1 MRIRSIAWANL
12 KRRKAKTAFLIVGIS
27 IGIATVVA
35 LLTLSR
41 LIKDEIGTQLD
52 QYGANIIIV
61 PQSSSLSLDYGGIA
75 ISGVALDVNQLKN
88 EDAKRVFEIPYRN
101 RISVVAP
108 KILGVADVEGHQ
120 ALVAGVDFDSELKLK
135 RWWRLVGQK
144 PQDERDLLVGY
155 DVARSLSLVEPTT
168 DGSSQ
173 PVLVTGSEI
182 TVYADGDTGSHQH
195 AAGLK
200 GFRIVRDRLMIAGQ
214 EHHVAGVLAPT
225 GGSEDRMIFGSLPR
239 FQTLLSKP
247 NQLSMIEV
255 SALCIGCPVED
266 IVKQISTQLPNA
278 KVSALQQSVRARAE
292 TVNRLTRFATAVSA
306 VVLLIGGL
314 MVFTTMMGSV
324 VERTKEIGV
333 LRAIGL
339 RKRQI
344 INELMIEVA
353 AISTIGGLVGW
364 IVGMLASWLI
374 LPYFSQSGL
383 KFEFDPKIALGAVVA
398 ALLIGGLSTIYPA
411 IRASRLDP
419 SEAVRYV

>member
-12 KRRKAKTAFLIVGIS
+12 KRRKGKAVFLIVGIS

-61 PQSSSLSLDYGGIA
+61 PQSNSLSLDYGGIA
-75 ISGVALDVNQLKN
+75 VSGVSLDVNQLKG
-88 EDAKRVFEIPYRN
+88 EDAKHVLEIPYRN

-108 KILGVADVEGHQ
+108 KILGVSNIDGQQV
-120 ALVAGVDFDSELKLK
+120 LLAGVDFDAELKLK

-144 PQDERDLLVGY
+144 PEQDGDVFIGY
-155 DVARSLSLVEPTT
+155 DAAKRLLLIEET
-168 DGSSQ
+168 
-173 PVLVTGSEI
+173 
-182 TVYADGDTGSHQH
+182 ADGQSQAIPVMPMADITTGGGVH
-195 AAGLK
+195 ANHVQEKAFQL
-200 GFRIVRDRLMIAGQ
+200 VRDRVQIGGSDFR
-214 EHHVAGVLAPT
+214 VAGVITPT
-225 GGSEDRMIFGSLPR
+225 GGSEDQMIFGSLPR
-239 FQTLLSKP
+239 FQTLLGRP
-247 NQLSMIEV
+247 DQLSMIEV

-292 TVNRLTRFATAVSA
+292 TVNRLTRFASAVSA
-306 VVLLIGGL
+306 VVLLVGGL

-364 IVGMLASWLI
+364 SAGMLTSWLI

-383 KFEFDPKIALGAVVA
+383 KLEFDPKIALGAVGVA
-398 ALLIGGLSTIYPA
+398 ILIGALSSLYPA

>member
-12 KRRKAKTAFLIVGIS
+12 KRRKGKAAFLIIGIS
-27 IGIATVVA
+27 IGIATMVA
-35 LLTLSR
+35 LLTLSS

-61 PQSSSLSLDYGGIA
+61 PQSNSLSLDYGGINV
-75 ISGVALDVNQLKN
+75 SGVSLDLNQLKD
-88 EDAKRVFEIPYRN
+88 EDARRVFEIPYRN

-108 KILGVADVEGHQ
+108 KILGVSNIEGKQ
-120 ALVAGVDFDSELKLK
+120 VLLAGVDFDAELKLK
-135 RWWRLVGQK
+135 RWWRLVGHK
-144 PQDERDLLVGY
+144 PEQDSDLLFGY
-155 DVARSLSLVEPTT
+155 DVAKRLLLIEPTT

-173 PVLVTGSEI
+173 AVPLEDSSITIDGTGP
-182 TVYADGDTGSHQH
+182 AHQH
-195 AAGLK
+195 AVAQEGY
-200 GFRIVRDRLMIAGQ
+200 RIFKDRVLIAGQ
-214 EHHVAGVLAPT
+214 DYRVAGVIAPT
-225 GGSEDRMIFGSLPR
+225 GGSEDQMIFGSLPR
-239 FQTLLSKP
+239 FQTLLNKR
-247 NQLSMIEV
+247 NQLSIIEI

-278 KVSALQQSVRARAE
+278 KVSALQQSVRARLE
-292 TVNRLTRFATAVSA
+292 TVGRLTRFATAISA
-306 VVLLIGGL
+306 VVLFIGGL

-364 IVGMLASWLI
+364 LAGILISWLI

-383 KFEFDPKIALGAVVA
+383 KLELDPKIALGAVGTA
-398 ALLIGGLSTIYPA
+398 ILIGAISSVYPA